1 MPIALTQVSDDHL
14 TFSQWFADTLV
25 RWRTILRVVGLMLVL
40 AILAV
45 IFVHPVYRSRASFVA
60 NSSSSSKLG
69 GSLSG
74 GAGALGG
81 LAAQLGM
88 GTTLDPSES
97 PNFYVQLMGSRE
109 LLTRL
114 LKSRFPDPR
123 SSSPRD
129 SAQLLEMLRIRQKDP
144 QRKLELG
151 IKQMSKDVSG
161 NFDPKTNLVWI
172 DVDAEWP
179 ELSSAVANRTIELVT
194 AFNKEQRT
202 SRARA
207 KRLFLESRVELAR
220 NELQSIEARH
230 RAFFD
235 QNRLWRTSPELT
247 FAERQ
252 IQRDEDQASDL
263 YVTLQRQFEAALL
276 DEVNDAALITVVD
289 SAVPPRKA
297 QWPRYGLL
305 LASTVTSGLILGFL
319 LAGAGAILADWRA
332 RNPDSA
338 ANLGGSIGRIK
349 REIRGA
355 FRRAS

>member
-1 MPIALTQVSDDHL
+1 MPIALTQTSDDHL
-14 TFSQWFADTLV
+14 TFSRWFADTLV
-25 RWRTILRVVGLMLVL
+25 RWRTIARVVGLMVVV
-40 AILAV
+40 AVLAV
-45 IFVHPVYRSRASFVA
+45 IFIPPVYRSRASFVA
-60 NSSSSSKLG
+60 NSSSSSKLASG
-69 GSLSG
+69 LSS

-81 LAAQLGM
+81 LAATLGM
-88 GTTLDPSES
+88 GSTLDPSES
-97 PNFYVQLMGSRE
+97 PNFYVQLMQSRE

-123 SSSPRD
+123 SESPKD
-129 SAQLLEMLRIRQKDP
+129 SAQLLDLMRIREKDP

-151 IKQMSKDVSG
+151 IKQLSKDIDG
-161 NFDPKTNLVWI
+161 NFEPKTNLVWI

-179 ELSSAVANRTIELVT
+179 QLSAAMANRTIELVT

-202 SRARA
+202 SRART
-207 KRLFLESRVELAR
+207 KRLFLEGRVNLAR
-220 NELQSIEARH
+220 TELQAVEARH

-235 QNRLWRTSPELT
+235 QNRLWRSSPELT
-247 FAERQ
+247 FEEKQ
-252 IQRDEDQASDL
+252 IQRDEDQAGDL
-263 YVTLQRQFEAALL
+263 YLTLQRQFESALL

-297 QWPRYGLL
+297 QWPRYFLL
-305 LASTVTSGLILGFL
+305 LASTLLAGLILGFL
-319 LAGAGAILADWRA
+319 VAGAGAILDDWRA

-338 ANLGGSIGRIK
+338 ANLGGSLGRIR

>member
-1 MPIALTQVSDDHL
+1 
-14 TFSQWFADTLV
+14 
-25 RWRTILRVVGLMLVL
+25 MLV
-40 AILAV
+40 AAGVAV
-45 IFVHPVYRSRASFVA
+45 IFIPPVYRSQASFVA
-60 NSSSSSKLG
+60 NSSSSNKLASG
-69 GSLSG
+69 LAG

-88 GTTLDPSES
+88 GSTLDPSES
-97 PNFYVQLMGSRE
+97 PNFYIELMRSRE

-114 LKSRFPDPR
+114 LKSRFPDSR

-129 SAQLLEMLRIRQKDP
+129 SAELLDLLRIRQKDP

-151 IKQMSKDVSG
+151 IKQLSKDING
-161 NFDPKTNLVWI
+161 GFDSKTNLVWI

-179 ELSSAVANRTIELVT
+179 QLSAAIANRTIELVT

-202 SRARA
+202 SRART
-207 KRLFLESRVELAR
+207 KRLFLEGRVNLAR
-220 NELQSIEARH
+220 SELQSVEAKH
-230 RAFFD
+230 RAFYD
-235 QNRLWRTSPELT
+235 QNRLWRSSPELI
-247 FAERQ
+247 FEEKQ
-252 IQRDEDQASDL
+252 LQRDEDQAADL
-263 YVTLQRQFEAALL
+263 YLTLQRQFESALL
-276 DEVNDAALITVVD
+276 DEVNDAALITLVD

-297 QWPRYGLL
+297 QWPRYFIL
-305 LASTVTSGLILGFL
+305 LASTLTAGVILGFL
-319 LAGAGAILADWRA
+319 VAGAGAILADWRA

>member
-1 MPIALTQVSDDHL
+1 MPVALTQISDDHL
-14 TFSQWFADTLV
+14 TFSRWVADTVV
-25 RWRTILRVVGLMLVL
+25 RWRTIARVVGLMLVA

-45 IFVHPVYRSRASFVA
+45 IFIPPVYRSQASFVA
-60 NSSSSSKLG
+60 NSSASSKLA
-69 GSLSG
+69 SG
-74 GAGALGG
+74 LASGAGALGG
-81 LAAQLGM
+81 LATQLGM
-88 GTTLDPSES
+88 GATLDPSES
-97 PNFYVQLMGSRE
+97 PNFYIQLMQSRE

-114 LKSRFPDPR
+114 LKSRFADPR

-129 SAQLLEMLRIRQKDP
+129 SVALLDLLRIRKKDP

-151 IKQMSKDVSG
+151 IKQMMKDIKG
-161 NFDPKTNLVWI
+161 NFEAKTNLVWI

-179 ELSSAVANRTIELVT
+179 ELSAAIANRTIELVT

-202 SRARA
+202 SRART
-207 KRLFLESRVELAR
+207 KRVFLESRVNLAR
-220 NELQSIEARH
+220 SELQSVEVKH
-230 RAFFD
+230 RAFYD
-235 QNRLWRTSPELT
+235 QNRLWRSSPELI
-247 FAERQ
+247 FEEKQ
-252 IQRDEDQASDL
+252 LQRDEDQAADL
-263 YVTLQRQFEAALL
+263 YLSMQRQFESALL

-297 QWPRYGLL
+297 QWPRYWIL
-305 LASTVTSGLILGFL
+305 LASTLTAGLLLGFL
-319 LAGAGAILADWRA
+319 VAGGAAILADWRA

>member
-1 MPIALTQVSDDHL
+1 MPVALTQISEDHL
-14 TFSQWFADTLV
+14 TFSRWFADTLV
-25 RWRTILRVVGLMLVL
+25 RWRTILRVVGLMLVI

-45 IFVHPVYRSRASFVA
+45 IFIPPVYRSRASFVA
-60 NSSSSSKLG
+60 NSSSSSKLAG
-69 GSLSG
+69 GLAGSAG
-74 GAGALGG
+74 GLGG

-88 GTTLDPSES
+88 GSTLDPSES
-97 PNFYVQLMGSRE
+97 PQFYIQLVQSRE

-123 SSSPRD
+123 TASPRD
-129 SAQLLEMLRIRQKDP
+129 SVELLELLRIRKKDP

-151 IKQMSKDVSG
+151 IKQMSKDIVG
-161 NFDPKTNLVWI
+161 NFESKTNLVWI

-179 ELSSAVANRTIELVT
+179 QLSAAIANRTIELVT

-202 SRARA
+202 SRART
-207 KRLFLESRVELAR
+207 KRLFLEGRVSLAR
-220 NELQSIEARH
+220 SELQSIEARH
-230 RAFFD
+230 RAFYD
-235 QNRLWRTSPELT
+235 QNRLWRSSPELI
-247 FAERQ
+247 FEEKQ
-252 IQRDEDQASDL
+252 LQRDEDQAGDL
-263 YVTLQRQFEAALL
+263 YLALQRQFESALL

-289 SAVPPRKA
+289 SAVEPHKG
-297 QWPRYGLL
+297 QWPRYWIL
-305 LASTVTSGLILGFL
+305 LASTLTAGLLIGFL
-319 LAGAGAILADWRA
+319 VAGAGAILADWRT

>member
-1 MPIALTQVSDDHL
+1 MV
-14 TFSQWFADTLV
+14 
-25 RWRTILRVVGLMLVL
+25 ILAV
-40 AILAV
+40 LAV
-45 IFVHPVYRSRASFVA
+45 IFIPPVYRSRASFVA
-60 NSSSSSKLG
+60 NSSASSKLASG
-69 GSLSG
+69 LGS

-88 GTTLDPSES
+88 GSTLDPSES
-97 PNFYVQLMGSRE
+97 PNFYIQLMQSRE

-123 SSSPRD
+123 SESPKD
-129 SAQLLEMLRIRQKDP
+129 SAQLLDLLRIRQKDP

-151 IKQMSKDVSG
+151 IKQMEKDIAG
-161 NFDPKTNLVWI
+161 NFEPKTNLVWI

-179 ELSSAVANRTIELVT
+179 QLSAAVANRTIELVT

-202 SRARA
+202 SRART
-207 KRLFLESRVELAR
+207 KRVFLEGRVNLAR
-220 NELQSIEARH
+220 TQLQAVEARH
-230 RAFFD
+230 RSFLD
-235 QNRLWRTSPELT
+235 QNRQWRSSPELT
-247 FAERQ
+247 FEEKQ
-252 IQRDEDQASDL
+252 IQRDEDQAGDL
-263 YVTLQRQFEAALL
+263 YLTLQRQFESALL

-297 QWPRYGLL
+297 QWPRYLLL
-305 LASTVTSGLILGFL
+305 LASTLTAGLILGFL
-319 LAGAGAILADWRA
+319 VAGAGAVLDDWRA

-338 ANLGGSIGRIK
+338 ANLGGSLGRIR

>member
-1 MPIALTQVSDDHL
+1 MPITLTQTSDDHL
-14 TFSQWFADTLV
+14 TFSRWFADTLV
-25 RWRTILRVVGLMLVL
+25 RWRTIARVVGLMVVL
-40 AILAV
+40 AVLAV
-45 IFVHPVYRSRASFVA
+45 IFIPPVYRGRASFVA
-60 NSSSSSKLG
+60 NSSASSKLASG
-69 GSLSG
+69 LGS

-88 GTTLDPSES
+88 GSTLDPSES
-97 PNFYVQLMGSRE
+97 PNFYIQLMQSRE

-123 SSSPRD
+123 SDSPKD
-129 SAQLLEMLRIRQKDP
+129 SAELLDLLRIRQKDP

-151 IKQMSKDVSG
+151 IKQMEKDIAG
-161 NFDPKTNLVWI
+161 NFEPKTNLVWI

-179 ELSSAVANRTIELVT
+179 QLSAAVANRTIELVT

-202 SRARA
+202 SRART
-207 KRLFLESRVELAR
+207 KRLFLEGRVNLAR
-220 NELQSIEARH
+220 TELQSVEARH
-230 RAFFD
+230 RSFLD
-235 QNRLWRTSPELT
+235 QNRLWRTSPELM
-247 FAERQ
+247 FEEKQ
-252 IQRDEDQASDL
+252 IQRDEDQAGDL
-263 YVTLQRQFEAALL
+263 YLTLQRQFESALL

-297 QWPRYGLL
+297 QWPRYFLL
-305 LASTVTSGLILGFL
+305 LASTLMAGLILGFL
-319 LAGAGAILADWRA
+319 VAGAGAVLDDWRA

-338 ANLGGSIGRIK
+338 ANLGGSLGRIR